1 MSVKGQY
8 KAHKDA
14 LENAITVAIT
24 KFEFNTGCLVLSL
37 RDETIQHS
45 HFNQVDVVHR
55 GYVIKTNID
64 GDPE

>member
-14 LENAITVAIT
+14 LENAITMAIA
-24 KFEFNTGCLVLSL
+24 KFEFNTGCLVISIS
-37 RDETIQHS
+37 DDTIIHH
-45 HFNQVDVVHR
+45 HFNKVDKVHR
-55 GYVIKTNID
+55 TILIKTNID